1 MKKEKGNEMKFTFD
15 YKETLE
21 RRVTIEADNLAE
33 AILEV
38 ERRIDDEE
46 IVLSAE
52 DFAGGQLSMPLET
65 TCFPRLECYGEVV
78 KGREGLDLVIDFW

>member
-1 MKKEKGNEMKFTFD
+1 MKFTFD

-21 RRVTIEADNLAE
+21 RRITIEADNLAE

-52 DFAGGQLSMPLET
+52 DFAGGQLSMPLEA
-65 TCFPRLECYGEVV
+65 TCFPRLERYGEVV
-78 KGREGLDLVIDFW
+78 KNREGLDFIIDFW

>member
-1 MKKEKGNEMKFTFD
+1 MKFTFD

-21 RRVTIEADNLAE
+21 RRVTIKADSLAE

-38 ERRIDDEE
+38 VRRIEQEE

-52 DFAGGQLSMPLET
+52 DFAGGEITMPLEANP
-65 TCFPRLECYGEVV
+65 FPRLEFYGEVE
-78 KGREGLDLVIDFW
+78 KDPEGLDLVIDCW